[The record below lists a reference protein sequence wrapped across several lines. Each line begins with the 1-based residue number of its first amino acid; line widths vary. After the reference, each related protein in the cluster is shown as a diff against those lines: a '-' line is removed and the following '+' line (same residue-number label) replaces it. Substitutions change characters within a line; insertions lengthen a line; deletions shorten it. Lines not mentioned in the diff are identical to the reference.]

1 MRILKTMREYFTLGA
16 IIGALPNNIVDG
28 TIIDAVPVMN
38 NFNWIVSQVNANA
51 AAGNI
56 LNALSIPTFVQPGA
70 VGGTG
75 NAITLTPI
83 PAITSYQPGQRFS
96 FIAIANNAAGGVN
109 IATNGLANHP
119 LKYADGTALTG
130 SELIA
135 GGIYD
140 IEDTG
145 ANYILMNSS
154 QGSNILN
161 WTPVLTFGGG
171 STGIAYSTQTGT
183 AYKIGRFVFFTYFIV
198 LTNKGSS
205 TGQAVISGLPFPC
218 SAGWQ
223 GDNGGPVFSSNLTYT
238 GQVMMA
244 FTLGTSTM
252 FFLNSATGAAFTTLS
267 DTAFSN
273 TTQIGSSM
281 FYPV

>member
-1 MRILKTMREYFTLGA
+1 MNLLRLLRSYFSLGV
-16 IIGALPNNIVDG
+16 IIGPLPNNIVDG
-28 TIIDAVPVMN
+28 TLIDAVPVMA

-56 LNALSIPTFVQPGA
+56 LNAASIPTFVQPGA

-75 NAITLTPI
+75 NAVTLTPV
-83 PAITSYQPGQRFS
+83 PAIVAYTAGTRFS
-96 FIAIANNAAGGVN
+96 FVAIANNTGAVTVAVS
-109 IATNGLANHP
+109 GLGTRP
-119 LKYADGTALTG
+119 LKYCDGTSLTG

-135 GGIYD
+135 GGVYD
-140 IEDTG
+140 IEDNG

-161 WTPVLTFGGG
+161 WTPSLTFGGAAVG
-171 STGIAYSTQTGT
+171 MAYSTQVGT
-183 AYKIGRFVFFTYFIV
+183 AYKIGRFVFFAYFIV
-198 LTNKGSS
+198 LTAKGSS

-223 GDNGGPVFSSNLTYT
+223 GDNGGPVFSSNLTYS

-244 FTLGTSTM
+244 FNLGASTM
-252 FFLNSATGAAFTTLS
+252 FFLNSKTATAFTTLD
-267 DTAFSN
+267 DTAFAN